1 MTEQNSGG
9 VQAQRMENT
18 ALENNCAAV
27 LSVADTVRT
36 TLGPKGL
43 DKLLVDELGNRF
55 ITNDGATIML
65 SIKTVHPVA
74 KMVVEIADRQEIR
87 VGDGTTTAVVLAAE
101 MIKEGKRL
109 ITDMGIHPTL
119 IIRGMESGI
128 QRSIE
133 LFRQMAVKIDMDD
146 ARLAHV
152 IATAAGSRMD
162 GNQVVS
168 LVNEAVA
175 LLKRSEGK
183 RDGIN
188 FKKSILLIN
197 KPELEDMV
205 FDGIVLQ
212 KQLVDTQM
220 PDNMKNAGALLLK
233 MDVREIKE
241 SWIKEMKNYD
251 DVVRMKDSHKKIIK
265 EISDSIIA
273 SGAGVVFLASPHVD
287 EFLFASLIAR
297 NILPI
302 SVSNEEISSLAYAF
316 DLPIVKRREDM
327 GRVSAGTMKNVSYD
341 EEKGL
346 LFLENNPQRK
356 VVTIVVGGATRVTS
370 QERWR
375 SVKDGI
381 SSAQSALSDGVVAGG
396 GAIELYIS
404 EKLKDKGMNSGV
416 ESLGVEVVAH
426 ALSGIMRQILINA
439 GFSGFE
445 KMTEIKKKS
454 GEYGIDVN
462 TGKSENM
469 FDAGVIDSAGI
480 KINALKSAAEI
491 VKAVLRIDRILIASS
506 PHNAVTGKSA
516 GDAKHERTQ

>member
-1 MTEQNSGG
+1 MTEHHAGG
-9 VQAQRMENT
+9 IQAQRMETT

-27 LSVADTVRT
+27 LSIADTVRT

-43 DKLLVDELGNRF
+43 DKLLIDELGNRF
-55 ITNDGATIML
+55 ITNDGATILL

-74 KMVVEIADRQEIR
+74 KMVVEIADRQEIK

-109 ITDMGIHPTL
+109 IADMGIHPTL
-119 IIRGMESGI
+119 IIRGLELGI
-128 QRSIE
+128 QRAVE
-133 LFRQMAVKIDMDD
+133 LFRQMAVKTDLND

-152 IATAAGSRMD
+152 ISTAAGSRMD
-162 GNQVVS
+162 GSQVVS
-168 LVNEAVA
+168 LVSEAVN
-175 LLKRSEGK
+175 LLKNTAGK
-183 RDGIN
+183 RDAVH

-212 KQLVDTQM
+212 RQFLDAPM
-220 PDNMKNAGALLLK
+220 SGCAGNVKALLLK
-233 MDVREIKE
+233 MDLKEIKE

-251 DVVRMKDSHKKIIK
+251 DIVRMRDNHRKIIG
-265 EISDSIIA
+265 EMSDRIIA
-273 SGAGVVFLASPHVD
+273 SGAGMVFITSPHAD
-287 EFLFASLIAR
+287 EFFFASLLAK

-302 SVSNEEISSLAYAF
+302 FVSNEEISSLAHAF
-316 DLPIVKRREDM
+316 GLPIIKRKEEIE
-327 GRVSAGTMKNVSYD
+327 GVSAGAMKSVSYD

-346 LFLENNPQRK
+346 LFLENNLQRK
-356 VVTIVVGGATRVTS
+356 MVTIVVGGATRVTS

-381 SSAQSALSDGVVAGG
+381 AAAQSALNDGIVAGG
-396 GAIELYIS
+396 GAIELCIS
-404 EKLKDKGMNSGV
+404 EQLKEKGMNGGV
-416 ESLGVEVVAH
+416 ESLGMEVVAH

-445 KMTEIKKKS
+445 KMAEIKKKT
-454 GEYGIDVN
+454 GEYGIDIT
-462 TGKSENM
+462 TGKIENM
-469 FDAGVIDSAGI
+469 FDAGIIDAAGI
-480 KINALKSAAEI
+480 KIHALKSAAEI
-491 VKAVLRIDRILIASS
+491 VKAVLRIDRILVANS

-516 GDAKHERTQ
+516 GEAKHEKMQ